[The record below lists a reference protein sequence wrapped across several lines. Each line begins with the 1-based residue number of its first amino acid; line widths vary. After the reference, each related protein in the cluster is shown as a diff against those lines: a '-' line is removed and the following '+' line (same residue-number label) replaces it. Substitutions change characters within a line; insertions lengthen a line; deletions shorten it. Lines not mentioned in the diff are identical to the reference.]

1 MSDLLKYLK
10 SKKLFFYLYL
20 WFLILALILTFT
32 EIKGFGIFWFDN
44 HRSNALNIFFE
55 AITKLGEYYIF
66 IFFILYY
73 LIKKSRVSF
82 SIMALGVLMPFIS
95 YALKSYFKHP
105 RPLTYFYKYLKN
117 VNFKGIEDMQYHT
130 GHNSFPS
137 GHTFAAFAIFT
148 LLMLTTKSRS
158 WQIIYLLLAVFVGL
172 SRVYLAQHFIED
184 VAFGS
189 FLGVIM
195 AILIYYIFFILGK
208 NKTFLDINILT
219 KNINKS

>member
-1 MSDLLKYLK
+1 
-10 SKKLFFYLYL
+10 
-20 WFLILALILTFT
+20 
-32 EIKGFGIFWFDN
+32 
-44 HRSNALNIFFE
+44 
-55 AITKLGEYYIF
+55 
-66 IFFILYY
+66 
-73 LIKKSRVSF
+73 
-82 SIMALGVLMPFIS
+82 
-95 YALKSYFKHP
+95 
-105 RPLTYFYKYLKN
+105 
-117 VNFKGIEDMQYHT
+117 
-130 GHNSFPS
+130 
-137 GHTFAAFAIFT
+137 
-148 LLMLTTKSRS
+148 MLTTKSRS